1 MSSKI
6 IFFLLLGLDA
16 LILLL
21 ETSHVSISYDEALVL
36 YGHHSLL
43 QYITR
48 FFITLFGQNDIGLRL
63 AMILMHLGSV
73 ALLYQIS
80 KRYLKS
86 ERNRLWLLFVF
97 ILLPGVIS
105 SAIIVNHAGV
115 IIFALLLYIYLDGI
129 LNERYTSGL
138 LLLLVLLDP
147 GFSYL
152 FIGLGVYYLA
162 NKKWWMFGYAVLLY
176 FLSVNIYNVQID
188 GAPRGYFLDLLG
200 IYSAIFTPIIFVYI
214 FYVLYKRYLTKN
226 IDKLWYI
233 SATALLISLVLS
245 FRQRVDIEVFAPYL
259 IVALPL
265 AAQSFV
271 SSYRVR
277 VKEFRKTYRIIFSIS
292 LLFLLLN
299 ATVVFFNQELY
310 KYIDNPKKHFA
321 YNMHVAKE
329 LAEKLHSKDI
339 TCLKTNYKMQ
349 LRLRFYGIEECN
361 KTLLKEV
368 SAKKRK
374 NSDVTIRYS
383 GRIVY
388 SANVTNINNE

>member
-36 YGHHSLL
+36 YGHHSFL
-43 QYITR
+43 QYITQ
-48 FFITLFGQNDIGLRL
+48 FFITIFGQNDIGLRL

-73 ALLYQIS
+73 VLLYQIS

-86 ERNRLWLLFVF
+86 ERNRLWLILIF

-105 SAIIVNHAGV
+105 SAIVLNHAGV

-129 LNERYTSGL
+129 VSEKYTAGL
-138 LLLLVLLDP
+138 LLLFALLDP

-152 FIGLGVYYLA
+152 FIGLGIYYLTH
-162 NKKWWMFGYAVLLY
+162 KQRWMFGYTILLY
-176 FLSVNIYNVQID
+176 FLSINLYNVQIT
-188 GAPRGYFLDLLG
+188 GAPKGYFLDLLG
-200 IYSAIFTPIIFVYI
+200 VYSAIFTPIIFIYI
-214 FYVLYKRYLTKN
+214 FYVLYKRYLTKKT
-226 IDKLWYI
+226 DKLWYI
-233 SATALLISLVLS
+233 SSTVLLISLVLS
-245 FRQRVDIEVFAPYL
+245 FRQRLNIEVFAPYL

-277 VKEFRKTYRIIFSIS
+277 VKEFRKTYRLIFGLS
-292 LLFLLLN
+292 LIFLLLN

-310 KYIDNPKKHFA
+310 RYIDNPRKHFA

-329 LAEKLHSKDI
+329 LAEELKSKGI

-349 LRLRFYGIEECN
+349 LRLRFYGIKECN
-361 KTLLKEV
+361 KTLLKRV
-368 SAKKRK
+368 SVKKAE

-383 GRIVY
+383 GRVVY
-388 SANVTNINNE
+388 RANVTNINNR

>member
-36 YGHHSLL
+36 YGHHSFL
-43 QYITR
+43 QYITQ

-73 ALLYQIS
+73 VLLYQIS

-86 ERNRLWLLFVF
+86 ERNRLWLILIF

-105 SAIIVNHAGV
+105 SAIVLNHAGV

-129 LNERYTSGL
+129 VSEKYTAGL
-138 LLLLVLLDP
+138 LLLFALLDP

-152 FIGLGVYYLA
+152 FIGLGIYYLTH
-162 NKKWWMFGYAVLLY
+162 KQRWMFGYTILLY
-176 FLSVNIYNVQID
+176 FLSINLYNVQIT
-188 GAPRGYFLDLLG
+188 GAPKGYFLDLLG
-200 IYSAIFTPIIFVYI
+200 VYSAIFTPIIFIYI
-214 FYVLYKRYLTKN
+214 FYVLYKRYLTKKT
-226 IDKLWYI
+226 DKLWYI
-233 SATALLISLVLS
+233 SSTVLLISLVLS
-245 FRQRVDIEVFAPYL
+245 FRQRLNIEVFAPYL

-277 VKEFRKTYRIIFSIS
+277 VKEFRKTYRLIFGLS
-292 LLFLLLN
+292 LIFLLLN

-310 KYIDNPKKHFA
+310 RYIDNPRKHFA

-329 LAEKLHSKDI
+329 LAEELKSKGI

-349 LRLRFYGIEECN
+349 LRLRFYGIKECN
-361 KTLLKEV
+361 KTLLKRV
-368 SAKKRK
+368 SVKKAE

-383 GRIVY
+383 GRVVY
-388 SANVTNINNE
+388 RANVTNINNR